1 MSGIIQRPG
10 TAPKRPASPGAQLT
24 SASTKVGSSNDFTL
38 GVLTS
43 GVNLGGSIKGSKFLV
58 LLIHFKGADL
68 RSQIQLREKA
78 G

>member
-43 GVNLGGSIKGSKFLV
+43 GVNLGGSIKGSK
-58 LLIHFKGADL
+58 
-68 RSQIQLREKA
+68 
-78 G
+78 